1 MFPTHRGL
9 LPILHEVDPD
19 SVVLFMDP
27 YADAVESD
35 EIRHVFAPTFP
46 WIHERGR
53 EPGIGYECRYPG
65 RPAIREDSYVD
76 VSLSNEMVVV
86 LSPAPTK
93 LRYGLPDERQ
103 GRSWE
108 RK

>member
-1 MFPTHRGL
+1 MKVREL
-9 LPILHEVDPD
+9 LPILREVDPD

-27 YADAVESD
+27 YADEVESD

-46 WIHERGR
+46 WILERGH
-53 EPGIGYECRYPG
+53 ESGIGYECRYPG
-65 RPAIREDSYVD
+65 SPAIRDDSYVD
-76 VSLSNEMVVV
+76 VSFSNEMVVV
-86 LSPAPTK
+86 LSPAPTN
-93 LRYGLPDERQ
+93 LRYGLPDERK